1 MRPDNFTFK
10 EGKLFLEGISIEEI
24 TREIPTPFYL
34 YSKASLDASCE
45 AYMSNMASSDL
56 VCYSVKA
63 NNNLNILRSFV
74 DKGLGFDVVSG
85 GELQKVIKA
94 GANPRKIVFSG
105 VGKTKEELKLAAD
118 LDIYSINVES
128 AFELKNIIDLN
139 KNPRI
144 SFRINPDMKGDTHPY
159 IETGKADCKFGMS
172 EEEALLLAKQFSNE
186 QVNLVGL
193 TAHIGSQITDTGLYL
208 ELLAKLQSLAGEM
221 EALGHPIDHLDVGGG
236 LAIDYEIKTNFDPSE
251 LVKKI
256 KSKTKK
262 YDLLLEPGRSIIAQA
277 GVLVTKVIGVKENGQ
292 RKFLVVD
299 AGMNDLMRPSLY
311 NARHKIENILC
322 SENKGDIYSVVG
334 PVCETADSF
343 GDDFSISAKEA
354 DHLVIYSAG
363 AYGSSMSSNY
373 NLRLKPAEILVSG
386 TNFSEIRKAESFEDT
401 LQLEDI

>member
-24 TREIPTPFYL
+24 TRKIPTPFYL

-74 DKGLGFDVVSG
+74 NKGLGFDVVSG

-186 QVNLVGL
+186 QMNLVGL

-221 EALGHPIDHLDVGGG
+221 EALGHPIGHLDVSGG

-256 KSKTKK
+256 KSKSKK

-322 SENKGDIYSVVG
+322 SENEDDIYSVVG

>member
-186 QVNLVGL
+186 QMNLVGL

-256 KSKTKK
+256 KSKTEK

-311 NARHKIENILC
+311 NARHKIENIL
-322 SENKGDIYSVVG
+322 SREKEDDIYSVVG

>member
-186 QVNLVGL
+186 QMNLVGL

>member
-10 EGKLFLEGISIEEI
+10 EGKLFLEDISIEEI

-45 AYMSNMASSDL
+45 AYMSNMDSSDL

-63 NNNLNILRSFV
+63 NNNLNILRNFV

-94 GANPRKIVFSG
+94 GANPKKIVFSG
-105 VGKTKEELKLAAD
+105 VGKTSAELKLAAD

-144 SFRINPDMKGDTHPY
+144 SFRINPDMEGDTHPY

-172 EEEALLLAKQFSNE
+172 EEEALLLAKQFSKE
-186 QVNLVGL
+186 QINLVGL
-193 TAHIGSQITDTGLYL
+193 TAHIGSQITDTELYL
-208 ELLAKLQSLAGEM
+208 ELLAKLQGLASKM

-236 LAIDYEIKTNFDPSE
+236 LAIDYEMQTNFDPSE

-256 KSKTKK
+256 KNKTGK
-262 YDLLLEPGRSIIAQA
+262 YDLLLEPGRSMIAQA
-277 GVLVTKVIGVKENGQ
+277 GVLITKVIGIKENGQ
-292 RKFLVVD
+292 RKFIVVD

-311 NARHKIENILC
+311 NARHKIENISS
-322 SENKGDIYSVVG
+322 SENEDDIFSIVG